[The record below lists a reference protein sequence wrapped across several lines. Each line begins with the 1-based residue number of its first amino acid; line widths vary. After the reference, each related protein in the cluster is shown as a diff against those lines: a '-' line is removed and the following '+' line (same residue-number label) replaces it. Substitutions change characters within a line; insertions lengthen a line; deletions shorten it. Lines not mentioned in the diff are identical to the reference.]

1 MELNY
6 ITMRMVGVGDGKL
19 TGDVVRESV
28 LLHSWIEVNADC
40 LWLSLKR
47 DAFAVDDFFSW
58 HQGEPFCGTAE
69 WWVNAEGDGGRKWSC
84 ISQAQGLVDWH

>member
-47 DAFAVDDFFSW
+47 DAFAVDDFFSCLQEEGAE
-58 HQGEPFCGTAE
+58 HGMQCFAELVRLLLGKECG
-69 WWVNAEGDGGRKWSC
+69 S
-84 ISQAQGLVDWH
+84 